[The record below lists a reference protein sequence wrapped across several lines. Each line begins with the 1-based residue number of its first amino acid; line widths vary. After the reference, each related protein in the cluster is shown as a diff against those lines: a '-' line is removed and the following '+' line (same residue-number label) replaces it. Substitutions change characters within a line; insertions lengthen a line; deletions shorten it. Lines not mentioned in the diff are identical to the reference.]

1 MYLYKHFLVVER
13 EDNYISAKNF
23 VKNILRIWFDDSEG
37 QEEDVIIIIYPRSLN
52 PTDTIREIRHSI
64 SFKFKH
70 YENPIGFIKLHCNK
84 NNFRVSSFYFTT
96 DSLKYLAMFKQYLI
110 NVIARLDLTG
120 EDVDKEGFYL
130 YWEENNLTPEWIER
144 LKTTY
149 LIDSTNK
156 YKFTSSEVIPFLLI
170 NNWECPIKKFNLN

>member
-1 MYLYKHFLVVER
+1 MYLYKNFLVVER
-13 EDNYISAKNF
+13 EDKYISAKNF
-23 VKNILRIWFDDSEG
+23 VKNTLKIWFDDSEG
-37 QEEDVIIIIYPRSLN
+37 GKEDVIIIIYPKSLN

-70 YENPIGFIKLHCNK
+70 YENSIGFIKLHYNQ
-84 NNFRVSSFYFTT
+84 NDFRVSSFHFETEP
-96 DSLKYLAMFKQYLI
+96 LKYLAMFKQYLI

-130 YWEENNLTPEWIER
+130 YFSNKLTQKWIER
-144 LKTTY
+144 LKTTH

-156 YKFTSSEVIPFLLI
+156 YKFRGHEVLPFLLI
-170 NNWECPIKKFNLN
+170 NNRAFPIKKFNLN